1 MRKAIVIGI
10 LLGIAALF
18 GLAALAT
25 ACSPKPDLV
34 EQYAQCMANPSSPI
48 HEPAGKPTKAQAEA
62 ILRAELTKGE
72 TTMDEIKGAL
82 VLFCHDV

>member
-1 MRKAIVIGI
+1 MRKAIAITLTIG
-10 LLGIAALF
+10 ALT
-18 GLAALAT
+18 LAT

-34 EQYAQCMANPSSPI
+34 EQYAQCMANPATPI

-62 ILRAELTKGE
+62 ILRAELARGE

-82 VLFCHDV
+82 VLFCHDQ